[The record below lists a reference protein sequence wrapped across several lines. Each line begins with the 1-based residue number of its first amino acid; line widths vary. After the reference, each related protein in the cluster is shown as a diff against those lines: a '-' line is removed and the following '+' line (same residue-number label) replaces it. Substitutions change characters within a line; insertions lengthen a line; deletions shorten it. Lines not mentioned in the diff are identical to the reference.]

1 VSGLAGSAAT
11 PDDDPRTRSPLRWLL
26 LALAALG
33 IFSSYYESD
42 AIGPI
47 ADLLLRQR
55 HLTQFQIGDLTAVI
69 SLPNIVLAVF
79 NGLLIDRYGPAR
91 VSLWAAV
98 IGFAGAVLTAIGT
111 PYGLMW
117 TGRLIFGV
125 SEGAIFIAL
134 LAGVA
139 RWFPRSG
146 VALATALFLSLARVG
161 SYTLDKSATWAH
173 ALYDAGWQPPL
184 WLGAGITGIG
194 LVAVLI
200 FRILDAR
207 WPPPPYARGESER
220 MEWKDIWG
228 FDRSYWYILGLHCLY
243 AAVFFPFRQTYAIEY
258 LQHVKGLSL
267 QEASDV
273 NSGVFAAA
281 VFATPMFGLLADRI
295 GHRALLL
302 TVGTL
307 LLPITLMVL
316 SLTNLSPWLST
327 VLMGVSFS
335 MVPAIIW
342 PATTLIVEPRRL
354 GTALGVIT
362 LLQNVALWGSNRSA
376 GWLATRAGAGPDNP
390 SGYDAMIWFF
400 GVVSLAALTSVVL
413 LWQRESGPRGHGL
426 ENARAAARQD
436 CHT

>member
-1 VSGLAGSAAT
+1 M
-11 PDDDPRTRSPLRWLL
+11 

-98 IGFAGAVLTAIGT
+98 IGFAGAVLTAVGM
-111 PYGLMW
+111 PYTLMW
-117 TGRLIFGV
+117 TGRLIFGI

-146 VALATALFLSLARVG
+146 VALATAIFLSLARVG
-161 SYTLDKSATWAH
+161 SYTLDKSATWART
-173 ALYDAGWQPPL
+173 LYEAGWQPPL

-194 LVAVLI
+194 LLAVLA

-207 WPPPPYARGESER
+207 WPPPPYARSESEQ
-220 MEWKDIWG
+220 MNWKDVWG

-258 LQHVKGLSL
+258 LQHVKGLTL
-267 QEASDV
+267 QEASNV

-307 LLPITLMVL
+307 LLPITLAVL
-316 SLTNLSPWLST
+316 SLTDLTPWAST

-362 LLQNVALWGSNRSA
+362 LLQNVALWGSNRIA
-376 GWLATRAGAGPDNP
+376 GWLATQAGAGPDNP
-390 SGYDAMIWFF
+390 AGYDTMIWFF
-400 GVVSLAALTSVVL
+400 GAVSLAALTSVVL
-413 LWQRESGPRGHGL
+413 LWQRESGPQGHGL
-426 ENARAAARQD
+426 ENARAAARQG
-436 CHT
+436 CLP

>member
-1 VSGLAGSAAT
+1 MSGPAAAAT
-11 PDDDPRTRSPLRWLL
+11 PDDDPRTRSPLRWLVL
-26 LALAALG
+26 VLCALG

-79 NGLLIDRYGPAR
+79 TGVLIDRYGPAR

-98 IGFAGAVLTAIGT
+98 IGFAGAVLTAVGE
-111 PYGLMW
+111 PYALMW

-125 SEGAIFIAL
+125 SEGSIFISL

-146 VALATALFLSLARVG
+146 VALATAIFLSLARVG
-161 SYTLDKSATWAH
+161 SYTLDKSPTWAR
-173 ALYDAGWQPPL
+173 ALYEDGWQPPL
-184 WLGAGITGIG
+184 WLGAAITGVG
-194 LVAVLI
+194 LLAVLI

-207 WPPPPYARGESER
+207 WPPPPYAASNASER
-220 MEWKDIWG
+220 VNWRDIWG

-243 AAVFFPFRQTYAIEY
+243 AAVFFPFRQTFAIEY

-267 QEASDV
+267 QQASDV

-281 VFATPMFGLLADRI
+281 VFATPLFGLLADRI

-316 SLTNLSPWLST
+316 SLTDLSPWLST
-327 VLMGVSFS
+327 ALMGVSFS

-362 LLQNVALWGSNRSA
+362 LLQNLSLWGSNRIA
-376 GWLATRAGAGPDNP
+376 GWLATQAGAGPDNP
-390 SGYDAMIWFF
+390 AGYDTMIWFF
-400 GVVSLAALTSVVL
+400 GAVSIAALISVL
-413 LWQRESGPRGHGL
+413 LLWHRESGPHGHGL
-426 ENARAAARQD
+426 ENARA
-436 CHT
+436 TVG

>member
-1 VSGLAGSAAT
+1 MTAPSAAAT
-11 PDDDPRTRSPLRWLL
+11 PDDDPRTRSSLRWLVL
-26 LALAALG
+26 GLAALG

-47 ADLLLRQR
+47 ADMLLRQR

-98 IGFAGAVLTAIGT
+98 IGFAGAILTAIGT
-111 PYGLMW
+111 PYALLW

-125 SEGAIFIAL
+125 SEGAIFISL

-146 VALATALFLSLARVG
+146 VALATAIFLSLARVG
-161 SYTLDKSATWAH
+161 SYTLDRSPTWAR
-173 ALYDAGWQPPL
+173 ALYDDGWQPPL

-194 LVAVLI
+194 LVAVLV

-207 WPPPPYARGESER
+207 WPPPPYSARAEGER
-220 MEWKDIWG
+220 VNWRDVWN

-267 QEASDV
+267 QQASDV

-281 VFATPMFGLLADRI
+281 VFATPLFGLLADRV

-316 SLTNLSPWLST
+316 SLTDLTPWLST
-327 VLMGVSFS
+327 ALMGVSFS

-362 LLQNVALWGSNRSA
+362 LLQNVALWGSNRIA
-376 GWLATRAGAGPDNP
+376 GSLATQAGAGPDNP
-390 SGYDAMIWFF
+390 AGYDTMIWFF
-400 GVVSLAALTSVVL
+400 GALSLAALTSVVL
-413 LWQRESGPRGHGL
+413 LWRRESGPHGHGL
-426 ENARAAARQD
+426 ETARAVAR
-436 CHT
+436 

>member
-1 VSGLAGSAAT
+1 M
-11 PDDDPRTRSPLRWLL
+11 

-69 SLPNIVLAVF
+69 SLPNILLAVF

-98 IGFAGAVLTAIGT
+98 IGFAGAVLTAVGM
-111 PYGLMW
+111 PYSLMW
-117 TGRLIFGV
+117 TGRLIFGI

-146 VALATALFLSLARVG
+146 VALATAIFLSLARVG
-161 SYTLDKSATWAH
+161 SYTLDKSATWART
-173 ALYDAGWQPPL
+173 LYEAGWQPPL

-194 LVAVLI
+194 LVAVLA
-200 FRILDAR
+200 FRILDGR
-207 WPPPPYARGESER
+207 WPPPPYARSESER
-220 MEWKDIWG
+220 MNWKDVWG

-258 LQHVKGLSL
+258 LQHVKGLTL
-267 QEASDV
+267 QEASNV

-307 LLPITLMVL
+307 LLPITLAVL
-316 SLTNLSPWLST
+316 SLTDLTPWVST

-376 GWLATRAGAGPDNP
+376 GWLATQAGAGPDNP
-390 SGYDAMIWFF
+390 AGYDTMIWFF
-400 GVVSLAALTSVVL
+400 GAVSLAALTSAVL
-413 LWQRESGPRGHGL
+413 LWQRESGPHGHGL
-426 ENARAAARQD
+426 ETARAAAR
-436 CHT
+436 

>member
-1 VSGLAGSAAT
+1 M
-11 PDDDPRTRSPLRWLL
+11 
-26 LALAALG
+26 LALAAVG

-69 SLPNIVLAVF
+69 SLPNIALAVF

-91 VSLWAAV
+91 VSLWAGV
-98 IGFAGAVLTAIGT
+98 IGFAGAILTAIGT
-111 PYGLMW
+111 PYELMW

-161 SYTLDKSATWAH
+161 SYTLDKSATWAR

-194 LVAVLI
+194 LIAVLM
-200 FRILDAR
+200 FRVLDSR
-207 WPPPPYARGESER
+207 WPPPPYARSESER
-220 MEWKDIWG
+220 INWKDIWG

-243 AAVFFPFRQTYAIEY
+243 AAVFFPFRQTFAIEY

-267 QEASDV
+267 QAASDV

-281 VFATPMFGLLADRI
+281 VCATPMFGLLADRI

-307 LLPITLMVL
+307 LLPVTLMVL
-316 SLTNLSPWLST
+316 SLTDLSPWFST

-362 LLQNVALWGSNRSA
+362 LLQNVALWGSNRIA
-376 GWLATRAGAGPDNP
+376 GWLATQAGAGPDNP
-390 SGYDAMIWFF
+390 AGYDTMILFF

-413 LWQRESGPRGHGL
+413 LWQRESGPHGHGL
-426 ENARAAARQD
+426 ENARAARGQD
-436 CHT
+436 CHP

>member
-1 VSGLAGSAAT
+1 MSGPAAAAT
-11 PDDDPRTRSPLRWLL
+11 PDDDPRTRSPLRWLVL
-26 LALAALG
+26 VLCALG

-79 NGLLIDRYGPAR
+79 TGVLIDRYGPAR

-98 IGFAGAVLTAIGT
+98 IGFAGAVLTAVGE
-111 PYGLMW
+111 PYALMW

-125 SEGAIFIAL
+125 SEGSIFISL

-146 VALATALFLSLARVG
+146 VALATAIFLSLARVG
-161 SYTLDKSATWAH
+161 SYTLDKSPTWAR
-173 ALYDAGWQPPL
+173 ALYEDGWQPPL
-184 WLGAGITGIG
+184 WLGAAITGVG

-207 WPPPPYARGESER
+207 WPPPPYAASNASER
-220 MEWKDIWG
+220 VNWRDIWG

-243 AAVFFPFRQTYAIEY
+243 AAVF
-258 LQHVKGLSL
+258 
-267 QEASDV
+267 
-273 NSGVFAAA
+273 
-281 VFATPMFGLLADRI
+281 ATPLFGLLADRI

-316 SLTNLSPWLST
+316 SLTDLSPWLST
-327 VLMGVSFS
+327 ALMGVSFS

-362 LLQNVALWGSNRSA
+362 LLQNLALWGSNRIA
-376 GWLATRAGAGPDNP
+376 GWLATQAGAGPDNP
-390 SGYDAMIWFF
+390 AGYDTMIWFF
-400 GVVSLAALTSVVL
+400 GAVSIAALISVLL
-413 LWQRESGPRGHGL
+413 LWQRESGPHGHGL
-426 ENARAAARQD
+426 ENARATAS
-436 CHT
+436 

>member
-1 VSGLAGSAAT
+1 M
-11 PDDDPRTRSPLRWLL
+11 
-26 LALAALG
+26 LALAAAG

-69 SLPNIVLAVF
+69 SLPNIALAVF

-91 VSLWAAV
+91 VSLWAGV
-98 IGFAGAVLTAIGT
+98 IGFAGAILTAIGT
-111 PYGLMW
+111 PYELMW

-161 SYTLDKSATWAH
+161 SYTLDKSATWAR
-173 ALYDAGWQPPL
+173 ALYDGGWQPPL

-194 LVAVLI
+194 LIAVLI
-200 FRILDAR
+200 FRVLDSR
-207 WPPPPYARGESER
+207 WPPPPYARSESEGINW
-220 MEWKDIWG
+220 EDIWG

-243 AAVFFPFRQTYAIEY
+243 AAVFFPFRQTFAIEY

-267 QEASDV
+267 QAASDV

-307 LLPITLMVL
+307 LLPVTLMVL
-316 SLTNLSPWLST
+316 SLTELSPWFST

-362 LLQNVALWGSNRSA
+362 LLQNVALWGSNRIA
-376 GWLATRAGAGPDNP
+376 GWLATQAGAGPDNP
-390 SGYDAMIWFF
+390 AGYDTMILFF

-413 LWQRESGPRGHGL
+413 LWQRESGPHGHGL
-426 ENARAAARQD
+426 ENARAATGQD
-436 CHT
+436 CHL

>member
-1 VSGLAGSAAT
+1 M
-11 PDDDPRTRSPLRWLL
+11 

-98 IGFAGAVLTAIGT
+98 IGFAGAVLTAVGM
-111 PYGLMW
+111 PYTLMW
-117 TGRLIFGV
+117 TGRLIFGI

-146 VALATALFLSLARVG
+146 VALATAIFLSLARVG
-161 SYTLDKSATWAH
+161 SYTLDKSATWART
-173 ALYDAGWQPPL
+173 LYEAGWQPPL

-194 LVAVLI
+194 LVAVLA

-207 WPPPPYARGESER
+207 WPPPPYARSESEQ
-220 MEWKDIWG
+220 MNWKDVWG

-258 LQHVKGLSL
+258 LQHVKGLTL
-267 QEASDV
+267 QEASNV

-307 LLPITLMVL
+307 LLPITLAVL
-316 SLTNLSPWLST
+316 SLTDLTPWAST

-362 LLQNVALWGSNRSA
+362 LLQNVALWGSNRIA
-376 GWLATRAGAGPDNP
+376 GWLATQAGAGPDNP
-390 SGYDAMIWFF
+390 AGYDTMIWFF
-400 GVVSLAALTSVVL
+400 GAVSLAALTSVVL
-413 LWQRESGPRGHGL
+413 LWQRESGPQGHGL
-426 ENARAAARQD
+426 ENARAAARQG
-436 CHT
+436 CLP

>member
-1 VSGLAGSAAT
+1 VSGPAASAT
-11 PDDDPRTRSPLRWLL
+11 PDDDARTRSPLRWLM
-26 LALAALG
+26 LAFAALG

-47 ADLLLRQR
+47 SDLLLRQR

-69 SLPNIVLAVF
+69 SLPNILLAVF
-79 NGLLIDRYGPAR
+79 NGVLIDRYGPAR

-111 PYGLMW
+111 PYSLMW

-146 VALATALFLSLARVG
+146 VALATAIFLSLARVG
-161 SYTLDKSATWAH
+161 SYTLDKSPTWAR

-184 WLGAGITGIG
+184 WLGAGITAIG
-194 LVAVLI
+194 LAAVLI
-200 FRILDAR
+200 FRTIDAR
-207 WPPPPYARGESER
+207 WPPPPYARGAGER
-220 MEWKDIWG
+220 MNWRDVWG

-267 QEASDV
+267 QQASDV

-307 LLPITLMVL
+307 LLPVTLAVL
-316 SLTNLSPWLST
+316 SLTELNPWLST

-362 LLQNVALWGSNRSA
+362 LLQNVALWGSNRVA
-376 GWLATRAGAGPDNP
+376 GWLATQANAGPENP
-390 SGYDAMIWFF
+390 AGYDTMIWFF
-400 GVVSLAALTSVVL
+400 GVVSLAALTSVLL
-413 LWQRESGPRGHGL
+413 LWQRESGPHGHGL
-426 ENARAAARQD
+426 ENARAVAR
-436 CHT
+436 

>member
-1 VSGLAGSAAT
+1 VSGPAAATAT
-11 PDDDPRTRSPLRWLL
+11 PDDDPRTRSPLRWLM

-98 IGFAGAVLTAIGT
+98 IGFAGAALTAVGM
-111 PYGLMW
+111 PYALMW
-117 TGRLIFGV
+117 TGRLIFGI

-146 VALATALFLSLARVG
+146 VALATAIFLSLARVG
-161 SYTLDKSATWAH
+161 SYTLDKSATWART
-173 ALYDAGWQPPL
+173 LYEAGWQPPL

-194 LVAVLI
+194 LLAVLA
-200 FRILDAR
+200 FRVLDAR
-207 WPPPPYARGESER
+207 WPPPPYARSASER
-220 MEWKDIWG
+220 MKWQDVWG

-258 LQHVKGLSL
+258 LQHVKGLTL
-267 QEASDV
+267 QEASNV

-281 VFATPMFGLLADRI
+281 VFATPVFGLLADRI

-307 LLPITLMVL
+307 LLPITLAVL
-316 SLTNLSPWLST
+316 SLTDLTPWAST

-362 LLQNVALWGSNRSA
+362 LLQNVALWGSNRIA
-376 GWLATRAGAGPDNP
+376 GWLATQAGAGPDNP
-390 SGYDAMIWFF
+390 GGYDTMIWFF
-400 GVVSLAALTSVVL
+400 GAVSLAALTSVVL
-413 LWQRESGPRGHGL
+413 LWQRESGPHGHGL
-426 ENARAAARQD
+426 ENARAAARQG
-436 CHT
+436 CLP